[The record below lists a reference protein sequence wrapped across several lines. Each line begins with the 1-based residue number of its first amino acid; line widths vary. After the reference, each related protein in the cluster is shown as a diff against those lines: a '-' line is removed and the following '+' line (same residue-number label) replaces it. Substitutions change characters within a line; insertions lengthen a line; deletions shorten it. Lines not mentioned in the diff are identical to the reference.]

1 MMKKVIYFNNF
12 FLLQNII
19 KFLFVQDGVKLG
31 LGDFIFYS
39 ILVGKASI
47 LGDWNTVIACFVAI
61 LIGLCLTLVLLAVY
75 HKPLPALPIS
85 LMFGLIF
92 YFLTNL
98 VVRPFYE
105 NLTFKQV
112 FI

>member
-1 MMKKVIYFNNF
+1 M
-12 FLLQNII
+12 
-19 KFLFVQDGVKLG
+19 KLG

-47 LGDWNTVIACFVAI
+47 LGDWNTVIASFIAI
-61 LIGLCLTLVLLAVY
+61 LIVRFLVLKFFFKEIYLTVDFLLKGLCLTLVLLAVF

-85 LMFGLIF
+85 LLFGLIF

-98 VVRPFYE
+98 VVRPFYDT
-105 NLTFKQV
+105 LSYRQV

>member
-1 MMKKVIYFNNF
+1 M
-12 FLLQNII
+12 LQNII
-19 KFLFVQDGVKLG
+19 KFLFISQDGVKLG